1 MSQPPFD
8 HTKIMVVDH
17 SWVLLGSANWDSRS
31 LALNFEFNMEFYDFQ
46 LAEKVETIIQ
56 EKKSTAREL
65 TLEEVL
71 SRNIFMKLRNRF
83 FRLFS
88 PYL

>member
-1 MSQPPFD
+1 
-8 HTKIMVVDH
+8 
-17 SWVLLGSANWDSRS
+17 
-31 LALNFEFNMEFYDFQ
+31 MEFYDFQ
-46 LAEKVETIIQ
+46 LAEQMETIIQ
-56 EKKSTAREL
+56 AKKSTASEL

-71 SRNIFMKLRNRF
+71 SRNIFVKLRNRF